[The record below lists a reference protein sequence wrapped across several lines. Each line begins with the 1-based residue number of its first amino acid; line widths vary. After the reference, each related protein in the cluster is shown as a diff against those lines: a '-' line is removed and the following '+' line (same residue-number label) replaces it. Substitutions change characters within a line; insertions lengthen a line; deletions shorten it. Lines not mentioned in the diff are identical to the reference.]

1 MKVKHIIILF
11 LLAYIFESLG
21 FHFKIMHLMGASILL
36 YISSILKVIAAI
48 LGVWKVITMKNYK
61 VFLNS

>member
-21 FHFKIMHLMGASILL
+21 FHFKIMHLLGASTLL
-36 YISSILKVIAAI
+36 YISGTLKVIAAV
-48 LGVWKVITMKNYK
+48 LGIWKVMTMKKYK
-61 VFLNS
+61 ELLNS